1 VIRQHGRWLRLLA
14 IFIGVGLIAA
24 ACGDDDDDTTTPEE
38 TTAPEDDA
46 AGAAELDLQSE
57 GVLTVGTELPAP
69 PFWLGD
75 DYDSIEG
82 GFEVDLAQA
91 IADNLGIDEVDFVE
105 MPFAGLV
112 AGQECS
118 CDIDFSQVTITDERA
133 EVVDFTEPYFDAN
146 QGVLAAPGV
155 TVETVEDA
163 KAIQWGAQTNTT
175 GALFV
180 TDTIQPDSELQV
192 YNTTVDAFTAL
203 TAGQIDAVL
212 LDVPIV
218 LGAVNEGQVGD
229 AEVIGQFETGEQYGA
244 VLAKDSPNTA
254 VFDEV
259 IVELQDD
266 GTISGLLEEYFG
278 ADPGEIPV
286 IDI

>member
-1 VIRQHGRWLRLLA
+1 MV
-14 IFIGVGLIAA
+14 AA
-24 ACGDDDDDTTTPEE
+24 ACGDDDDDD
-38 TTAPEDDA
+38 TTAPEDTTTTEGDA
-46 AGAAELDLQSE
+46 AGAAEVDLRQE

-69 PFWLGD
+69 PFWIGD

-82 GFEVDLAQA
+82 GFEVDLARA
-91 IADNLGIDEVDFVE
+91 IADKLELDEVEFVE

-112 AGQECS
+112 AGQDCP

-133 EVVDFTEPYFDAN
+133 EVVDFTEPYFDAD

-155 TVETVEDA
+155 TVETAEDA
-163 KAIQWGAQTNTT
+163 KAIQWGAQVNTT
-175 GALFV
+175 GADFV
-180 TDTIQPDSELQV
+180 DSTIQPDRELQV

-229 AEVIGQFETGEQYGA
+229 AEVIAQFKTGEQYGG

-259 IVELQDD
+259 ISELEDE
-266 GTISGLLEEYFG
+266 GVISDLLEQYFG
-278 ADPGEIPV
+278 ADPSDIPV

>member
-1 VIRQHGRWLRLLA
+1 MRQHGRWLQLLA
-14 IFIGVGLIAA
+14 IFLGLSLVAA
-24 ACGDDDDDTTTPEE
+24 ACGDDDDDTTTPEDD

-46 AGAAELDLQSE
+46 AAAEIDLVSE

-69 PFWLGD
+69 PFWIGE
-75 DYDSIEG
+75 DYDSIES
-82 GFEVDLAQA
+82 GFEVDLSRA
-91 IADNLGIDEVDFVE
+91 IAEKLGLDEVDFVE

-112 AGQECS
+112 AGQECP
-118 CDIDFSQVTITDERA
+118 CDIDFSQVTITEERA
-133 EVVDFTEPYFDAN
+133 QVVDFTEPYFDAD

-155 TVETVEDA
+155 TVETAEDA
-163 KAIQWGAQTNTT
+163 RAIQWGAQTNTT
-175 GALFV
+175 GADFV
-180 TDTIQPDSELQV
+180 TNTIQPDSELQV

-229 AEVIGQFETGEQYGA
+229 AEVIAQFKTGEQYGG

-259 IVELQDD
+259 IVELEDE
-266 GTISGLLEEYFG
+266 GVISDLLEEYFG
-278 ADPGEIPV
+278 ADPDEIPV